1 MHFVKERLGDI
12 VAGLVTG
19 GVGLFIVTEAS
30 SYRLGTLLRMGPGYF
45 PRLLGVV
52 MLLLGLLMIVT
63 ARPGGLGISASR
75 EQWRGTAFLGAA
87 FAAFVLTIEPLGML
101 ASVTVTVFLAAMAN
115 HRTPV
120 GTALVLAVLTAIG
133 CTLLFSVAL
142 GLQIKAF

>member
-1 MHFVKERLGDI
+1 MQFVKERLGDI
-12 VAGLVTG
+12 VAGLVTS

-52 MLLLGLLMIVT
+52 MVLLGLLMIVT
-63 ARPGGLGISASR
+63 ARPGGLGISVSR
-75 EQWRGTAFLGAA
+75 GQWRSTALLGAA

-101 ASVTVTVFLAAMAN
+101 AAVSVTVFLAAMAN
-115 HRTPV
+115 DRTPLT
-120 GTALVLAVLTAIG
+120 TALVLAVLTAIG